1 MAEDQ
6 DANDLQWFVL
16 LRAAERYREA
26 YGRYPGDLY
35 TESDHAL
42 DPSNANIAA
51 PIDTMENE
59 VRRFKV
65 FRCYTVS
72 LNNLCTYSTSYLKMI
87 KYLYNNHL

>member
-1 MAEDQ
+1 MFSCTEDQ

-26 YGRYPGDLY
+26 YGRYPGDIY
-35 TESDHAL
+35 TDSDHSL
-42 DPSNANIAA
+42 DPLNANTAA

-65 FRCYTVS
+65 TISLYTVKTI
-72 LNNLCTYSTSYLKMI
+72 NPD
-87 KYLYNNHL
+87 HF